1 MSPTKRPSPPSYPA
15 TKSWKETASSRR
27 PIRALRSQGLSS
39 RVCSFKR
46 PAMRSRWGRMDSRS
60 SSPRVSCPGS
70 ARRDNA
76 GSFAAAIRSAGH
88 SGWPP
93 DRVWGST
100 TLVHRRVHGNREFL
114 LRCVVRA
121 LLHLRDPL
129 PGLERLLDRSHWRG
143 RRHRRDPGRLHRE
156 PTSQPNRGRSC
167 DYRRDSRGGGEL
179 LRNPPRNAR
188 TRLRLF
194 DRDGI
199 RRGPGYL
206 VVQHQPGEPAAVP
219 GSRPPSGTA
228 QRDDALPRLGHPPHW
243 KPRGRGSRR
252 SHRGVSCAGHRG
264 RRWAARS
271 PLGLL
276 FPGPGTQDDSAARRR
291 LKRVCDS
298 RPDPVHS
305 TRTAPRATRAPSPRR
320 TSPIIRDKNAVL
332 TPSFSARI
340 AIDRP
345 PIHTRLIEPATNKTI
360 MKSQQHPTQYS
371 ECRSPILHAPTR
383 PDRQWCM
390 TNPMGEVQWFR
401 HTAFVRVTCHAP
413 AATSVPAGISTATP
427 VHGPTIPS
435 AINAKHAATP
445 NAPHTRKYAPT
456 KA

>member
-1 MSPTKRPSPPSYPA
+1 MR
-15 TKSWKETASSRR
+15 
-27 PIRALRSQGLSS
+27 LSS
-39 RVCSFKR
+39 RFS
-46 PAMRSRWGRMDSRS
+46 WGR
-60 SSPRVSCPGS
+60 
-70 ARRDNA
+70 
-76 GSFAAAIRSAGH
+76 
-88 SGWPP
+88 
-93 DRVWGST
+93 
-100 TLVHRRVHGNREFL
+100 
-114 LRCVVRA
+114 RA
-121 LLHLRDPL
+121 P
-129 PGLERLLDRSHWRG
+129 
-143 RRHRRDPGRLHRE
+143 
-156 PTSQPNRGRSC
+156 
-167 DYRRDSRGGGEL
+167 
-179 LRNPPRNAR
+179 RNPPSDAP
-188 TRLRLF
+188 TRLRIL
-194 DRDGI
+194 DRDGL

-219 GSRPPSGTA
+219 RSRPPSGTA

-252 SHRGVSCAGHRG
+252 SHRGVSRAGHRG
-264 RRWAARS
+264 RRWAARG

-291 LKRVCDS
+291 LKRVCDP

-305 TRTAPRATRAPSPRR
+305 TRTAPRATRAPSSRR

-390 TNPMGEVQWFR
+390 TNPMGAVQCFR
-401 HTAFVRVTCHAP
+401 QTAFVRVTCHAP
-413 AATSVPAGISTATP
+413 AATSVAAGVRTATP
-427 VHGPTIPS
+427 LPRPKNPS
-435 AINAKHAATP
+435 ALSADKAATP
-445 NAPHTRKYAPT
+445 HAPPPRKKPPT
-456 KA
+456 HA